1 MPDTTLRSRTRW
13 ADLVAIIASV
23 VALGN
28 AMWGPVIFS
37 TMQRDLPQGDPGI
50 GYNWLAFGLGGLLG
64 VLGLIMAQKWPR
76 WAKIP
81 LALGGLLLIA
91 VPFAYQRHHPAPI
104 AVSVVVGLAMLL
116 VAPFV
121 GPMPAPRQTSER
133 STAR

>member
-1 MPDTTLRSRTRW
+1 MPDTKARSRTRW
-13 ADLVAIIASV
+13 ADLVAIVAAM

-37 TMQRDLPQGDPGI
+37 TMQRDMPRGDPGI
-50 GYNWLAFGLGGLLG
+50 GYNWLAFGLGGILG
-64 VLGLIMAQKWPR
+64 VLGLVMAQKWPR
-76 WAKIP
+76 WAKFP

-91 VPFAYQRHHPAPI
+91 APFAYQRHHPAPI

-121 GPMPAPRQTSER
+121 GPMPAPRGTAER
-133 STAR
+133 SAAR

>member
-1 MPDTTLRSRTRW
+1 MPDTSGRSRTRW

-91 VPFAYQRHHPAPI
+91 VPFTYERHHPAPI
-104 AVSVVVGLAMLL
+104 AVSVIVGLAMLL
-116 VAPFV
+116 AAPFV
-121 GPMPAPRQTSER
+121 GPMPAPRRTSER
-133 STAR
+133 SAAR

>member
-1 MPDTTLRSRTRW
+1 MTDTSGRSRTRW

-64 VLGLIMAQKWPR
+64 VLGLLMAQKWPR

-81 LALGGLLLIA
+81 LAVGGLLLIA
-91 VPFAYQRHHPAPI
+91 VPFTYERHHLAPI

-121 GPMPAPRQTSER
+121 GPMPAPRRTSER
-133 STAR
+133 SAAR